1 MMSSSDD
8 VVIAAEEALFVPS
21 VSSHHLMTSTAKRL
35 KPFTTSTTTSENPP
49 DHQRGQF
56 GEFIVPSQPA
66 TILGATE
73 YCVPCTTPI
82 TANDNPPPGYQRGR
96 GIIPSQPAA
105 DRKCDACQ
113 QTLPRYLFPK
123 DKFAKRDRNG
133 TNDGGGVAVVVRHT
147 CRRCSKN
154 RTAERC
160 KQSAKSQIKV
170 GRMGDSGAVRRPN
183 NFGYCDYVDRLFGLD
198 CFADIVRLGAFGSA
212 KDVSES
218 MAAIEAACRHGRLP
232 PSPGGGTKG
241 GGAGVAC
248 LCIGDGSTP
257 RTAVLA
263 CFLRG
268 WDCVS
273 IDPALRDEWRGAEP
287 RGVRGLV
294 GYGGT
299 LEDFLGD
306 GRGAAAVA
314 SAVGEK
320 RYDHLLLLCV
330 HSHARLVGP
339 ASVASMTARY
349 DGVPATLV
357 SLPCCP
363 RFRSRRD
370 VGRAPDVSYED
381 DCVFSACRQVEVW
394 NFD

>member
-1 MMSSSDD
+1 M
-8 VVIAAEEALFVPS
+8 
-21 VSSHHLMTSTAKRL
+21 
-35 KPFTTSTTTSENPP
+35 
-49 DHQRGQF
+49 
-56 GEFIVPSQPA
+56 
-66 TILGATE
+66 
-73 YCVPCTTPI
+73 
-82 TANDNPPPGYQRGR
+82 
-96 GIIPSQPAA
+96 PAA
-105 DRKCDACQ
+105 DRKCDACRQ
-113 QTLPRYLFPK
+113 MLPRNLFPK
-123 DKFAKRDRNG
+123 DKFAKKNRNG
-133 TNDGGGVAVVVRHT
+133 KNDDGVAVVVRHT

-170 GRMGDSGAVRRPN
+170 GRKGDSGSVRRPN

-198 CFADIVRLGAFGSA
+198 CFADIVKLGAFGSA

-218 MAAIEAACRHGRLP
+218 MAAIQAACRHGRLP
-232 PSPGGGTKG
+232 PSRGG
-241 GGAGVAC
+241 GGADDGNDGDGGGMNGGGGVAC

-263 CFLRG
+263 CFLKG

-299 LEDFLGD
+299 LEDFLD
-306 GRGAAAVA
+306 DDCGAAAA
-314 SAVGEK
+314 LATAVGKK
-320 RYDHLLLLCV
+320 RHDHLLLLCV
-330 HSHARLVGP
+330 HSHARLVGR
-339 ASVASMTARY
+339 ASVASITARFG
-349 DGVPATLV
+349 GVPASLV

-363 RFRSRRD
+363 KFRSRRD
-370 VGRAPDVSYED
+370 VGRASDVSYED
-381 DCVFSACRQVEVW
+381 DCVFSACRRVEVW